1 MVSDQ
6 TKMIFKWK
14 IVDLGIICT
23 LVYYTASSTG
33 RDDCEYATRQTIGH
47 WMSLHAHVL
56 SEIVQ
61 NKRFRVWKITH
72 PPHPGRLL
80 QYSIPTGMLRA
91 LAELKCRAIEHST
104 ASNRGRGVH
113 VRVSTNQCSFQVSR
127 SYQRGAEE
135 ELMDE
140 LGTLSSVWN
149 IVDKFPQRTP
159 DINGHYLWIKDPQS
173 MPFL

>member
-1 MVSDQ
+1 
-6 TKMIFKWK
+6 MI
-14 IVDLGIICT
+14 IVRLKCRINSWWCRWCQILLPGDFIWSLGMICT

-47 WMSLHAHVL
+47 WKALHAHVL
-56 SEIVQ
+56 SIFLQ

-80 QYSIPTGMLRA
+80 QYTIPTGMLRA

-113 VRVSTNQCSFQVSR
+113 VLVSTNQCRFQVSR
-127 SYQRGAEE
+127 
-135 ELMDE
+135 
-140 LGTLSSVWN
+140 
-149 IVDKFPQRTP
+149 
-159 DINGHYLWIKDPQS
+159 YLWIEEDHTTEEQKRN
-173 MPFL
+173 